1 MIKRQPW
8 VDLESAFDLKQK
20 QPGIVRVTPS
30 ASLARLGGTEAVLK
44 CFDDEQP

>member
-30 ASLARLGGTEAVLK
+30 ASSTWKTMRVK
-44 CFDDEQP
+44 S